1 MDLQLKKE
9 KFFHQE
15 NVKISIV
22 LDNYCI
28 KPEGFLEGSIIL
40 VPKLKENIKLLNTK
54 LLLALT
60 QYEFFEYINSE
71 KEPSNKPKEK
81 SQQHKEVIFN
91 KEAQIEIENNT
102 ISSKLQIPIKVS
114 MPKNE
119 KLLPTFNLKNKDF
132 IAGIRHIFTVSIPE
146 INAITSIGII
156 ISELN
161 EKEKKENNQD
171 SNALFKNEQIYKMGL
186 INKGKISYC
195 IRTAKKEYKND
206 ENIDIKIMIDSSGLQ
221 ETKIKSIKIKLQR
234 KIIILGYT
242 VNSDFRYK
250 IHEKVFEK
258 NETSKYELEY
268 SIPKVDDNNFS
279 EKEIEQYIHFNENI
293 VDSNWA
299 NKILAPTLKGYF
311 FTCEYKIKVRT
322 NLNSSLITTKKMDVP
337 ILLSF
342 SDDYFNKIK
351 LRFLPEEYV
360 KFGSFILIPSKDD
373 KKEKNNNDKEEK

>member
-28 KPEGFLEGSIIL
+28 KPEGYIEGFIVL

-54 LLLALT
+54 LLLTLT
-60 QYEFFEYINSE
+60 QYEFFEYINIE
-71 KEPSNKPKEK
+71 KETSNKPKEK

-91 KEAQIEIENNT
+91 KEAKIEIENNT

-114 MPKNE
+114 MPKTD

-132 IAGIRHIFTVSIPE
+132 IAGIRHIFTVNIPE
-146 INAITSIGII
+146 INSITSIGII

-161 EKEKKENNQD
+161 AKEKKDNVHNF
-171 SNALFKNEQIYKMGL
+171 NALFKDEQIYKMGL

-195 IRTAKKEYKND
+195 IRTAKKEYKSD
-206 ENIDIKIMIDSSGLQ
+206 ENIDIKIMVDSSGLQ

-258 NETSKYELEY
+258 NETTKYELEY
-268 SIPKVDDNNFS
+268 SIPKIDENNFT
-279 EKEIEQYIHFNENI
+279 EKEIEQYVHFNENI
-293 VDSNWA
+293 VDSNWVD
-299 NKILAPTLKGYF
+299 KCLAPTIKGYF

-322 NLNSSLITTKKMDVP
+322 NLNSSLITTKKIDVP
-337 ILLSF
+337 ILFYF

-351 LRFLPEEYV
+351 LRFLPEEDV
-360 KFGSFILIPSKDD
+360 KFGSFILIPSKDK
-373 KKEKNNNDKEEK
+373 KKEKNNDKEEK